1 MGMRGTPAAWWFAMN
16 KLAKRLTVALTFA
29 FALGATFAM
38 AVAWWLQLPL
48 SKVAISVAVAILI
61 ASGILLVSLAS
72 LTEPL
77 QKLAAPL
84 KTGEKPSDLLLQELG
99 ELGDAI
105 ATAWQRWHGAL
116 NELREERTLLSAIL
130 GRMAEAV
137 IAADE
142 SGKVLLVNFA
152 AEGMFRLPPDW
163 SGRRLAEL
171 VLPFE
176 LMELMQK
183 ALRQG
188 APQWGEVHIVHPE
201 ERFLDAYATPLI
213 ADGKRIGVLL
223 VARDLTELKRLER
236 IRRDFVANVSH
247 ELRTPIATLRSLTE
261 ALLMGGKDDPEVRDK
276 FLQAIADEAERMGKL
291 LDNLLELARLEA
303 GRREWRWQNVS
314 VSDCVAQVAERF
326 KPFAERKGLKLTVRT
341 EPDLTV
347 RTDPEALAQILS
359 NLLDNA
365 VKYTE
370 RGEIAVVAERLETAD
385 GVWVAVH
392 VRDTGIG
399 IPPEHLPRIF
409 ERFYRVD
416 KARSR
421 QQGGFGLGLSIAK
434 HLAESL
440 GGKITVQS
448 EVGKG
453 SIFTLWLPIG
463 SQEGNG

>member
-1 MGMRGTPAAWWFAMN
+1 VNFPLAFCEGEWVMGKTARQLLVQMALALASGTVFSLIAAWWMQIP
-16 KLAKRLTVALTFA
+16 
-29 FALGATFAM
+29 LG
-38 AVAWWLQLPL
+38 
-48 SKVAISVAVAILI
+48 KVAVSVAVAGVVALI
-61 ASGILLVSLAS
+61 VFAVTLRSAI
-72 LTEPL
+72 EPL
-77 QKLAAPL
+77 QKLTSSL
-84 KTGEKPSDLLLQELG
+84 QTGEKPSDLLLQELG

-105 ATAWQRWHGAL
+105 ATAWQRWHSAL
-116 NELREERTLLSAIL
+116 DELREERTLLSAIL

-261 ALLMGGKDDPEVRDK
+261 ALLIGGKDDPEVRDK

-291 LDNLLELARLEA
+291 LENLLELARLEA
-303 GRREWRWQNVS
+303 GRREWSWQNVS

-453 SIFTLWLPIG
+453 SIFTVWLPL
-463 SQEGNG
+463 SKLE

>member
-1 MGMRGTPAAWWFAMN
+1 MS
-16 KLAKRLTVALTFA
+16 KLAKRMLVSLAFA
-29 FALGATFAM
+29 FALGTTFAVT
-38 AVAWWLQLPL
+38 ASWWLQLPL
-48 SKVAISVAVAILI
+48 SKTAIAVAIGLLI
-61 ASGILLVSLAS
+61 ALVVLTDSMRSLI
-72 LTEPL
+72 EPL
-77 QKLAAPL
+77 QKLTASL
-84 KTGEKPSDLLLQELG
+84 QTGEKPSDLLLQELG
-99 ELGDAI
+99 ELGEAI
-105 ATAWQRWHGAL
+105 AAAWERWQGAL
-116 NELREERTLLSAIL
+116 DELREERTLLSAIL

-142 SGKVLLVNFA
+142 SGKILLVNPA
-152 AEGMFRLPPDW
+152 AEGMLRLPHDY
-163 SGRRLAEL
+163 SGRRLTEL
-171 VLPFE
+171 TLPFE

-188 APQWGEVHIVHPE
+188 TPQWGEVRIVLPE
-201 ERFLDAYATPLI
+201 ERFLDAYATPLVV
-213 ADGKRIGVLL
+213 DGKRIGVLL

-247 ELRTPIATLRSLTE
+247 ELRTPIATLRSLAE
-261 ALLMGGKDDPEVRDK
+261 ALLMGGKDDPEVLDR

-303 GRREWRWQNVS
+303 GRREWRWQSVS
-314 VSDCVAQVAERF
+314 VSDCVTQVAERF
-326 KPFAERKGLKLTVRT
+326 KPFAEGKGLKLTVRA
-341 EPDLTV
+341 EPDLMV
-347 RTDPEALAQILS
+347 RTDPEALTQILS

-365 VKYTE
+365 IKYTE

-416 KARSR
+416 KARSH

-453 SIFTLWLPIG
+453 STFTVWLPLAKL
-463 SQEGNG
+463 E

>member
-1 MGMRGTPAAWWFAMN
+1 MRDKVARALLSRLILSLAAGEILALALSQYLQIPHAKAMVATAI
-16 KLAKRLTVALTFA
+16 LAIVALASF
-29 FALGATFAM
+29 
-38 AVAWWLQLPL
+38 VL
-48 SKVAISVAVAILI
+48 SLRP
-61 ASGILLVSLAS
+61 
-72 LTEPL
+72 LTEL
-77 QKLAAPL
+77 FLNLSTAL
-84 KTGEKPSDLLLQELG
+84 KAGNKPSDLLLKELG
-99 ELGDAI
+99 ELGNAL
-105 ATAWQRWHGAL
+105 AVAWERWEKTFA
-116 NELREERTLLSAIL
+116 ELKEERVLLTAIL
-130 GRMAEAV
+130 ERMAEGV

-142 SGKVLLVNFA
+142 HGNVLLINSA
-152 AEGMFRLPPDW
+152 AAQMFRLPLDW
-163 SGRRLAEL
+163 SNRRVTELALPFGLLEL
-171 VLPFE
+171 VQRTIKL
-176 LMELMQK
+176 
-183 ALRQG
+183 G
-188 APQWGEVHIVHPE
+188 TPQFGEVQLLHPE

-261 ALLMGGKDDPEVRDK
+261 ALLIGGKDDPEVRDK
-276 FLQAIADEAERMGKL
+276 FLQAIADEAERMSKL
-291 LDNLLELARLEA
+291 LENLLELARLEA

-453 SIFTLWLPIG
+453 SIFTVWLPLLKL
-463 SQEGNG
+463 E

>member
-1 MGMRGTPAAWWFAMN
+1 MMS
-16 KLAKRLTVALTFA
+16 KLAKRLIVQTALA
-29 FALGATFAM
+29 IASGAILGLM
-38 AVAWWLQLPL
+38 AAWWLQLPL
-48 SKVAISVAVAILI
+48 SKAVISVTVGVLVALVIL
-61 ASGILLVSLAS
+61 AASLAS
-72 LTEPL
+72 LAEPL
-77 QKLAAPL
+77 QKLTVSL
-84 KTGEKPSDLLLQELG
+84 RTEEKPSDLLLQELG
-99 ELGDAI
+99 ELGEAI
-105 ATAWQRWHGAL
+105 AAAWRRWQGAL
-116 NELREERTLLSAIL
+116 EELQEERTLLSAIL

-142 SGKVLLVNFA
+142 SGKILLVNPA
-152 AEGMFRLPPDW
+152 AEWMLRLPPDW
-163 SGRRLAEL
+163 SGRRLTEL
-171 VLPFE
+171 TLPFE

-188 APQWGEVHIVHPE
+188 TPQWGEVRIVLPE
-201 ERFLDAYATPLI
+201 ERFLDAYAKPLV
-213 ADGKRIGVLL
+213 ANGNRIGVLL

-261 ALLMGGKDDPEVRDK
+261 ALLMGGKDDPEVRDR
-276 FLQAIADEAERMGKL
+276 FLQAIADEAERMSKL
-291 LDNLLELARLEA
+291 LENLLELARLEI
-303 GRREWRWQNVS
+303 GRREWRWQS
-314 VSDCVAQVAERF
+314 VSIGECMAQVSERF
-326 KPFAERKGLKLTVRT
+326 KVLAERKGLKFTVQF

-347 RTDPEALAQILS
+347 RTDPDALTQILS

-365 VKYTE
+365 IKYTE
-370 RGEIAVVAERLETAD
+370 QGEIAVIAERVETAD
-385 GVWVAVH
+385 GDWVTIH

-399 IPPEHLPRIF
+399 IPPEHLSRIF

-453 SIFTLWLPIG
+453 SVFTVWLP
-463 SQEGNG
+463 SSKLE

>member
-1 MGMRGTPAAWWFAMN
+1 MG
-16 KLAKRLTVALTFA
+16 KLKKRLTVTLTFA
-29 FALGATFAM
+29 FTLGATFAM

-48 SKVAISVAVAILI
+48 NKVAISLAVAFLI
-61 ASGILLVSLAS
+61 ASGIIVVSFAS

-77 QKLAAPL
+77 QKLSASL
-84 KTGEKPSDLLLQELG
+84 RTGEKPSDLLLQELG

-105 ATAWQRWHGAL
+105 ATAWQRWQGAL
-116 NELREERTLLSAIL
+116 GELREERTLLSAIL

-201 ERFLDAYATPLI
+201 ERFLDAYATPLVV
-213 ADGKRIGVLL
+213 DGRRIGVLL

-261 ALLMGGKDDPEVRDK
+261 ALLMGGKDDPEVRDQ
-276 FLQAIADEAERMGKL
+276 FLQAIADEAERMSKL
-291 LDNLLELARLEA
+291 LENLLELARLEA
-303 GRREWRWQNVS
+303 GRREWHWQRVS
-314 VSDCVAQVAERF
+314 VGDCVVKVVERF
-326 KPFAERKGLKLTVRT
+326 KPVAERKGLKVTVRA
-341 EPDLTV
+341 EPHLIV
-347 RTDPEALAQILS
+347 YTDPEALMQVLS

-370 RGEIAVVAERLETAD
+370 QGEIAVIAEQVETAN
-385 GVWVAVH
+385 GYWVAIH

-399 IPPEHLPRIF
+399 IPPEHLSRIF

-453 SIFTLWLPIG
+453 SVFTLWLLIG
-463 SQEGNG
+463 EQEAMSDGAMAG

>member
-1 MGMRGTPAAWWFAMN
+1 
-16 KLAKRLTVALTFA
+16 
-29 FALGATFAM
+29 
-38 AVAWWLQLPL
+38 
-48 SKVAISVAVAILI
+48 
-61 ASGILLVSLAS
+61 
-72 LTEPL
+72 
-77 QKLAAPL
+77 
-84 KTGEKPSDLLLQELG
+84 
-99 ELGDAI
+99 
-105 ATAWQRWHGAL
+105 
-116 NELREERTLLSAIL
+116 TLLSAIL

-163 SGRRLAEL
+163 SGRRLTEL
-171 VLPFE
+171 TLPFE

-188 APQWGEVHIVHPE
+188 TPQWGEVHIVHPE
-201 ERFLDAYATPLI
+201 ERFLDAYATPLL
-213 ADGKRIGVLL
+213 ADEKRIGVLL

-236 IRRDFVANVSH
+236 IRQDFVANVSH

-276 FLQAIADEAERMGKL
+276 FLQAIADEAERMSKL

-326 KPFAERKGLKLTVRT
+326 KPFAERKGLKLTVRA
-341 EPDLTV
+341 EPDLKV
-347 RTDPEALAQILS
+347 RTDPEALMQILS

-370 RGEIAVVAERLETAD
+370 QGEVSVIAEQVETVD
-385 GVWVAVH
+385 GYWVAVH

-434 HLAESL
+434 HLVESL

-453 SIFTLWLPIG
+453 SVFTLWLLIG
-463 SQEGNG
+463 EQEAMSDGAMVG

>member
-1 MGMRGTPAAWWFAMN
+1 MLDAITRRLSRHLLAALLVGSVATIG
-16 KLAKRLTVALTFA
+16 LA
-29 FALGATFAM
+29 G
-38 AVAWWLQLPL
+38 WLQVSFATALML
-48 SKVAISVAVAILI
+48 VGVHFLTAAVLGIGAIRRAI
-61 ASGILLVSLAS
+61 
-72 LTEPL
+72 EPL
-77 QKLAAPL
+77 RQLTDIL
-84 KTGEKPSDLLLQELG
+84 RRGEKPSDWLLRELG
-99 ELGDAI
+99 ELGDAV
-105 ATAWQRWHGAL
+105 ATAWQRWQRAL
-116 NELREERTLLSAIL
+116 GELSEERTLLSAIL

-137 IAADE
+137 IAVDE
-142 SGKVLLVNFA
+142 GGKMLLGNLA

-171 VLPFE
+171 ALPFE

-188 APQWGEVHIVHPE
+188 MPQWGEVHIVHPE
-201 ERFLDAYATPLI
+201 ERFLDAYATPLVV
-213 ADGKRIGVLL
+213 DGRRIGVLL

-247 ELRTPIATLRSLTE
+247 ELRTPIATLRSLTD
-261 ALLMGGKDDPEVRDK
+261 ALLMGGKDDPEVRDQ

-291 LDNLLELARLEA
+291 LNNLLELARLEA
-303 GRREWRWQNVS
+303 GRREWHWQRMPI
-314 VSDCVAQVAERF
+314 SDCVAQVVERF
-326 KPFAERKGLKLTVRT
+326 KTTAERKGLNLTMRA

-370 RGEIAVVAERLETAD
+370 RGEIAVVVERVETAD
-385 GVWVAVH
+385 GDWVAIH
-392 VRDTGIG
+392 VRDTGVG

-416 KARSR
+416 RARSR

-453 SIFTLWLPIG
+453 STFTLWLPIG
-463 SQEGNG
+463 EREGDG